1 MKKLRNMCENHESY
15 LTERMRWTLIVKDE
29 RQNIDRI
36 YLNQTSK
43 GTMQTEQDQIYSVC
57 NKAKYTLIMERD
69 VYCTLCKKWIGEEVG
84 DGYES
89 ETDYD
94 AIMKQH
100 REFINQQVKNAN
112 NAVKNGKLSEYVKWI
127 IENNPEP
134 FHNKKQRK
142 NV

>member
-1 MKKLRNMCENHESY
+1 MCSHDKSY
-15 LTERMRWTLIVKDE
+15 LTERLRWTLIVKDE
-29 RQNIDRI
+29 QQRMNIGRI

-43 GTMQTEQDQIYSVC
+43 ETMQTEQDQIYSVC

-69 VYCTLCKKWIGEEVG
+69 VYCTLCKKWLGEEVG

-100 REFINQQVKNAN
+100 REMIEQQVQSAN
-112 NAVKNGKLSEYVKWI
+112 NAVKNGKLVEYVKGI
-127 IENNPEP
+127 M
-134 FHNKKQRK
+134 
-142 NV
+142 